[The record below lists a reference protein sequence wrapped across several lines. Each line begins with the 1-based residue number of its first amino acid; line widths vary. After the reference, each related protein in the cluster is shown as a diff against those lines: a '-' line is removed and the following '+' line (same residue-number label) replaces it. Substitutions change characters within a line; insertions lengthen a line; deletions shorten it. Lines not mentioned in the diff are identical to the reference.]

1 MKKQLSS
8 IVITSHLLQE
18 IQKLAKHAKKEPQKV
33 VEELLEFGL
42 YSKVLFPR
50 EAIEFAKKL
59 QRTLSV
65 ETKKNSASENTNQ
78 PVALLFEARLRTPAE
93 ILYSKKCDKS
103 EEESV

>member
-1 MKKQLSS
+1 MKKQPSS
-8 IVITSHLLQE
+8 IGITSQLLQE
-18 IQKLAKHAKKEPQKV
+18 VRKLAKHTKREPQKV
-33 VEELLEFGL
+33 VEDLLEFGL

-65 ETKKNSASENTNQ
+65 EAKKNSAPKNTNQ
-78 PVALLFEARLRTPAE
+78 PVALIFEAHLRTPAE
-93 ILYSKKCDKS
+93 ILFSKTSKS